1 MKRNGKRYLPSLSN
15 ENGYLSSPTGGDK
28 TSPPPLRGRA
38 GWGKKIWR
46 IKILWKIDH
55 ESTP

>member
-1 MKRNGKRYLPSLSN
+1 MEKDICPLFQMKMDTSLLP
-15 ENGYLSSPTGGDK
+15 EGGDK
-28 TSPPPLRGRA
+28 TSPPPLRGRV

-55 ESTP
+55 ESAP